1 MTGFDDLAGAI
12 ARALLFADASAAAI
26 AKLAAGARRRR
37 LSDGEAL
44 NVAAKD
50 SRDLSILLNGQVE
63 IGLLCGG
70 RRQVLEVVG
79 PVTVLGIED
88 LFDVEPGPAKRVR
101 SAHAVGFAE
110 IIETPLALTQEV
122 AREEPDF
129 APRLLAAYARRVKHL
144 IGLAHDVRLRSASQR
159 LGLFLLC
166 MAEQKRLGARLRFP
180 YEKKLAAA
188 TLGIAPET
196 LSRALQQLK
205 PYGVEALEENVVIV
219 SNPQALRDFCRDDAI
234 PGVAKAQ
241 DRGPGRR
248 RRPPPLQVSTMSR

>member
-1 MTGFDDLAGAI
+1 MTRFDDLAGAI
-12 ARALLFADASAAAI
+12 ARTALFADASAAVI
-26 AKLAAGARRRR
+26 ARLAATARRRR
-37 LSDGEAL
+37 LSDGDAL
-44 NVAAKD
+44 STAAKG

-63 IGLLCGG
+63 IGLSCGG

-79 PVTVLGIED
+79 PVTVFGIED
-88 LFDVEPGPAKRVR
+88 LFDMEPSPAKRVR

-110 IIETPLALTQEV
+110 VIEMPLALIQEL
-122 AREEPDF
+122 AREEQDF
-129 APRLLAAYARRVKHL
+129 APRLLAAYAGRVKHL
-144 IGLAHDVRLRSASQR
+144 IGLAHDMRLRSASQR

-205 PYGVEALEENVVIV
+205 PHGVEALDENIVIV
-219 SNPQALRDFCRDDAI
+219 SNPEALRDFCRDGAFPAV
-234 PGVAKAQ
+234 PGA
-241 DRGPGRR
+241 
-248 RRPPPLQVSTMSR
+248 